1 MNKSLIWIF
10 LFVITIITSCIAPV
24 LIPISTGEKAPLEKN
39 IVKIQT
45 GVTTKDEVLY
55 ILGTPDRFSDDGNFV
70 LYSYFKLAYEVYAL
84 WLYPWPDLYG
94 PNDGLGSARQPWVYY
109 YVAILFDDKNCVK
122 KIMKRNIP
130 LLQHNDPAIRVPWLE
145 NWFEEIKKSQSNR

>member
-10 LFVITIITSCIAPV
+10 LFVITIITSCV
-24 LIPISTGEKAPLEKN
+24 LIPIPTGEKALLEEN

-55 ILGTPDRFSDDGNFV
+55 ILGRPDRFSDDGNFV
-70 LYSYFKLAYEVYAL
+70 LYSYFKFAYEVYGV
-84 WLYPWPDLYG
+84 WIYPWPG
-94 PNDGLGSARQPWVYY
+94 ARKVTQPWVMY

-130 LLQHNDPAIRVPWLE
+130 ILQHNDPAIRVPWLE